1 MVVFNQ
7 SLYDLNHKRGYCVD
21 GTDGFPVDTISDM
34 KISVPNDTEQ
44 IIVRGLYLKEEI
56 LRLTLTAIS
65 KTSKTS
71 KISQD
76 SEKPVALFTSDLRS
90 SLRIGEP
97 YMLRS
102 VDPAYGGLV
111 VFGPG
116 IRKDFTENLS
126 FPVSEECLTRYR
138 PSGIPCAGQTCDN
151 VRLTGE
157 VRLLGGDP
165 SRVVTEGVD
174 IPDAAT
180 TSIIASRG
188 LRIRL
193 LDNGIVDASNPMIEM
208 ANGINSYIGL
218 DGSRSPI
225 YQLFGALPN
234 HDGEVRVVFD
244 EHFHFAGVVQ
254 DWDDPEPVLSQ
265 LAVGTDLTM
274 DDVCASMTTRE
285 PGESEEPCSPKDIR
299 FELVNCQE
307 EVS

>member
-21 GTDGFPVDTISDM
+21 GANGFPVETISDM
-34 KISVPNDTEQ
+34 KISVPNDTDR
-44 IIVRGLYLKEEI
+44 IVLRGLYLKGEI
-56 LRLTLTAIS
+56 LRLTLTAQSRIS
-65 KTSKTS
+65 R
-71 KISQD
+71 D
-76 SEKPVALFTSDLRS
+76 REKPVALFSSNLRS

-97 YMLRS
+97 YMLHS
-102 VDPAYGGLV
+102 IDPACGGLV

-116 IRKDFTENLS
+116 IRKDFTENRS
-126 FPVSEECLTRYR
+126 FVVSEECLTRYR
-138 PSGIPCAGQTCDN
+138 PSGIPYAGQTCDN

-165 SRVVTEGVD
+165 SRVVTEGAD
-174 IPDAAT
+174 IPDAQVS
-180 TSIIASRG
+180 SIIASRG

-193 LDNGIVDASNPMIEM
+193 LDNGFVDTSNPMIEM

-218 DGSRSPI
+218 DGSRSPT

-234 HDGEVRVVFD
+234 HDGEVHIIFD

-254 DWDDPEPVLSQ
+254 DLDDPEPVISQ

-274 DDVCASMTTRE
+274 EDVCASGITKE
-285 PGESEEPCSPKDIR
+285 PNESAETCSPKDIQ
-299 FELVNCQE
+299 FELVHCQDT
-307 EVS
+307 V